1 MLIRLS
7 RVVSSL
13 VVVAAQGVTAVGNDA
28 SPNSLKV
35 DALDALAF
43 EILLQAT

>member
-1 MLIRLS
+1 MLFPQEGTE
-7 RVVSSL
+7 
-13 VVVAAQGVTAVGNDA
+13 AQGVTAVGNDA

-43 EILLQAT
+43 EVLLQAT